1 MATHAW
7 LLGGDSQAAAAAI
20 LPFDRPRKRIRS
32 SISSDL
38 AGSDSFLLPDKR
50 VKGYIRS
57 LTASFCRLHKKG
69 QSPPHGE
76 VAGGPTGIDPIAP
89 GVRDPRNLKL
99 AKSQIAAVRPLYGKA
114 PIDISA

>member
-1 MATHAW
+1 MHGFWEATVKPRLPQFCLSTDHES
-7 LLGGDSQAAAAAI
+7 GSGVRSGAI
-20 LPFDRPRKRIRS
+20 WQVGTPFYW
-32 SISSDL
+32 
-38 AGSDSFLLPDKR
+38 PDKR
-50 VKGYIRS
+50 VKGYIPS